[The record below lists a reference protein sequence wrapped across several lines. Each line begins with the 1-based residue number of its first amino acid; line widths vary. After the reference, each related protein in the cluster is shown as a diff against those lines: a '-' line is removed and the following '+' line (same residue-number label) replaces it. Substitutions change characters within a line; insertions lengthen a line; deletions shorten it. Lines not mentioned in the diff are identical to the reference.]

1 MPRDRYGELL
11 EDQDDHTD
19 PSLQATQRPPHDCQ
33 DGWIDPDVDNPLPC
47 LVCRPH
53 LAPDA
58 RRAALGLPAVQ
69 PAADPQTGI
78 NACRAALRGR
88 HLATTGATP

>member
-1 MPRDRYGELL
+1 MYDRYGDLI
-11 EDQDDHTD
+11 EDQAD
-19 PSLQATQRPPHDCQ
+19 PDRNDAEPRHDCD
-33 DGWIDPDVDNPLPC
+33 DGWIDRDVDNPLPC